1 RRDRDRD
8 QRREFSLA
16 EQDVIITIQVQDDA
30 QRRCQ
35 EFSCAKQ
42 ALLEHMPYFRD
53 VVRGQQLE
61 NVDITIHC
69 ELAVFGWLMRWL
81 ESRSADAAA
90 AGALRRRGGSV
101 LSSADFLR
109 MEHSWTSVEALSEH
123 ERLRSRLY
131 CQLTA
136 RLCGA
141 RPRPAGAHQRTAAQL
156 FRCADCGRLLL
167 PEVAAYIPCAAR
179 NLAVC
184 ADGRVAYRHRRDTDW
199 QLGAHVAQLR
209 RQLRSWRLVYWR
221 LWAAVNFLWCARCEA
236 PFAAAYLAG
245 CRFHPEPARYG
256 TLGRSAS
263 TPLGHHPCC
272 GGTAVQFDPLRL
284 RGSAGCLLRDHL
296 VQPAPDAALRAD
308 DGVYEDLL
316 EHRSLAVE
324 PPPAAGAEGAVEG
337 GGDAAPL
344 RAQTELQ
351 LVPSGVS
358 GGGDCGLLPA
368 TLRPREGEA
377 AAAATPQR
385 SISLD
390 SADFTASDDEEEGAP
405 PPEPAAGDAQRH
417 RETGELR
424 RLADQLSGRQAG
436 WRARRG
442 LAAAG
447 SFLVIERELRA
458 SAEPPASDGRHRRG
472 GGGNSAGTCPQV
484 RGS

>member
-1 RRDRDRD
+1 
-8 QRREFSLA
+8 
-16 EQDVIITIQVQDDA
+16 
-30 QRRCQ
+30 
-35 EFSCAKQ
+35 
-42 ALLEHMPYFRD
+42 MPYFRD

-81 ESRSADAAA
+81 ESRSADAAPPELSA
-90 AGALRRRGGSV
+90 DVVVSV

-109 MEHSWTSVEALSEH
+109 MEPLVDECVAFIGADLSAVAGRPGVACLSDRLMARLAALFDHRSVEALSEH

-390 SADFTASDDEEEGAP
+390 SADFTASDDEEEAP
-405 PPEPAAGDAQRH
+405 PPPAVWTPAASTRHNQDAQRH

-472 GGGNSAGTCPQV
+472 
-484 RGS
+484 RRK

>member
-1 RRDRDRD
+1 MAR
-8 QRREFSLA
+8 LA
-16 EQDVIITIQVQDDA
+16 
-30 QRRCQ
+30 
-35 EFSCAKQ
+35 
-42 ALLEHMPYFRD
+42 ALFDHR
-53 VVRGQQLE
+53 
-61 NVDITIHC
+61 
-69 ELAVFGWLMRWL
+69 
-81 ESRSADAAA
+81 
-90 AGALRRRGGSV
+90 
-101 LSSADFLR
+101 
-109 MEHSWTSVEALSEH
+109 SVEALSEH

-167 PEVAAYIPCAAR
+167 PEVAAHIPCAAR
-179 NLAVC
+179 NLTVC

-236 PFAAAYLAG
+236 PFAAAHLAG

-256 TLGRSAS
+256 TLGRSAA

-284 RGSAGCLLRDHL
+284 RGGAGCLLRDHL
-296 VQPAPDAALRAD
+296 VQPAPDVALRAD

-324 PPPAAGAEGAVEG
+324 PPPTAGAEGAVEG

-405 PPEPAAGDAQRH
+405 PPEPAAGAGAGAARPRTAQLWRRRGGERPEPAPPPPPAVWTPAASTRHNQDAQRH

-472 GGGNSAGTCPQV
+472 
-484 RGS
+484 RRK